1 MISAAAAMALSF
13 HEAPKLLGDGK
24 MMPPGAPEWSV
35 SITKDTGMPSRLRST
50 KLRCSSFRARTSP
63 AGVALP
69 FAGRRLASDHLG
81 R

>member
-1 MISAAAAMALSF
+1 
-13 HEAPKLLGDGK
+13 
-24 MMPPGAPEWSV
+24 
-35 SITKDTGMPSRLRST
+35 MPSRLRST

-81 R
+81 W